1 MHSFV
6 FSYQLS
12 AMIKITEHSSV
23 LNFYLD
29 RIVLR
34 SRPRLLKMHLL
45 NLLKWL
51 HFYKGCIY
59 VGLRDRV

>member
-45 NLLKWL
+45 YSNG
-51 HFYKGCIY
+51 FTSTRA
-59 VGLRDRV
+59 VST